1 MYPAQGIAVV
11 GTDNIDVGK
20 KTSTRKSSPPIVK
33 RLFGSGGLPQ
43 LRIDNQNPSQD
54 LSRPNRPKI
63 SGAMTQQC
71 GDSGRGNQSTPQKL
85 VHLVGCREPKDPGV
99 KARTERPIRP
109 GPPKP

>member
-1 MYPAQGIAVV
+1 V

-33 RLFGSGGLPQ
+33 RFFGSSGLPE
-43 LRIDNQNPSQD
+43 LRIDNRNPSQN

-63 SGAMTQQC
+63 CGAMVQQC

-85 VHLVGCREPKDPGV
+85 VHLVGYREPKEPDV
-99 KARTERPIRP
+99 KARTEHPARP
-109 GPPKP
+109 GPAKP